1 MLGKNITSQRKRHL
15 RIRKRLV
22 GTSSQP
28 RLCVTV
34 SNKYISAQIIDDSNH
49 HTLASASTQTM
60 ELANKINI
68 AAATKLGELLATKAK
83 EKNIT
88 AIVFDRSGRK
98 YHGKVQAFADACRA
112 NGLIF

>member
-1 MLGKNITSQRKRHL
+1 MLGKNITNQRRRHL
-15 RIRKRLV
+15 RLRKRLI
-22 GTSSQP
+22 GTSNQP
-28 RLCVTV
+28 RLCVTI

-49 HTLASASTQTM
+49 HTLAFATTQTM
-60 ELANKINI
+60 ELANKNNI
-68 AAATKLGELLATKAK
+68 EAATKLGEVLANRAK

-88 AIVFDRSGRK
+88 SIVFDRAGRK